1 MFVYVGMLRGAVN
14 LQTLRKRKRPLT
26 RLLQLCTAGLVLVL
40 LINGLVYYGGRRHF
54 VTLEEAEPAQ
64 AVIVLGA
71 KVYADG
77 RVSPML
83 GDRLDTALALYRA
96 GKVDKI
102 LVSGDHGRVEYD
114 EVNTMRRYLEE
125 RGVPAEDIF
134 MDHAGFDTYDSMYRA
149 RAIFACE
156 DVIVVTQKFH
166 LPRALW
172 IANRLGLKAQGVVAD
187 QHVYGSEGYYELREA
202 AARLKAFGE
211 VLVRRK
217 PTFLGPVI
225 PIDGDGRQTHDLL

>member
-1 MFVYVGMLRGAVN
+1 MLRGAVN
-14 LQTLRKRKRPLT
+14 LQALKKRGRPLT
-26 RLLQLCTAGLVLVL
+26 RLFALCVTGLALLV

-54 VTLEEAEPAQ
+54 VTLEEAKPAQ

-71 KVYADG
+71 LVYSDG

-83 GDRLDTALALYRA
+83 ADRLETALALYRA

-125 RGVPAEDIF
+125 RGVPPEDIF

-156 DVIVVTQKFH
+156 DVIVVTQEFH

-187 QHVYGSEGYYELREA
+187 RHVYGTEGYYELREA
-202 AARLKAFGE
+202 AARIKAFGE

-217 PTFLGPVI
+217 PVFLGPVI

>member
-1 MFVYVGMLRGAVN
+1 MPRGAVN
-14 LQTLRKRKRPLT
+14 LLALRKRKRLLT
-26 RLLQLCTAGLVLVL
+26 WLLLVCIAGLVLVVM
-40 LINGLVYYGGRRHF
+40 INGLVYSGGRRHF
-54 VTLEEAEPAQ
+54 VTLEEAESAQ
-64 AVIVLGA
+64 AAIVLGA

-77 RVSPML
+77 RVSLML
-83 GDRLDTALALYRA
+83 SDRLDTALALYQA
-96 GKVDKI
+96 GKVGKI

-125 RGVPAEDIF
+125 RGVPPEDIF

-149 RAIFACE
+149 RAIFACQ
-156 DVIVVTQKFH
+156 DVIVVTQEFH

-172 IANRLGLKAQGVVAD
+172 IAQQLGLEAQGVVAD
-187 QHVYGSEGYYELREA
+187 RHVYGSEDYYELREA
-202 AARLKAFGE
+202 AARIKAFGE

-217 PTFLGPVI
+217 PVFLGPVI